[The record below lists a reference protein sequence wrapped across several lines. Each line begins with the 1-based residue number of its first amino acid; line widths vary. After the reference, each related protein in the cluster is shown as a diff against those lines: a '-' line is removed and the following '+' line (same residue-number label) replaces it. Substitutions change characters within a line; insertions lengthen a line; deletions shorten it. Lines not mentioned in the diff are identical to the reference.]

1 MVDGLKYKDEVLDE
15 FRNITGKDKKSNLN
29 TVSINDYAKNLTS
42 ETSSGKDKVAVIYAN
57 GDIVGGEG
65 LR

>member
-1 MVDGLKYKDEVLDE
+1 M
-15 FRNITGKDKKSNLN
+15 SNLN
-29 TVSINDYAKNLTS
+29 TVSINDYAKDLPF

-65 LR
+65 SDEQIGSES